1 MVEGTLGSH
10 HKDGTTKMD
19 DFIMKV
25 AGIDTGKAWL
35 DVAVSED
42 GTTFQVPNDAPG
54 WQQLADDL
62 VSAGVGRIGIE
73 ASGGYEIG
81 VVQALRHAGL
91 TIEVYQPLQI
101 KLFARLQL
109 RRAKNDRLDAQLIA
123 AFTASHFHDHPSIDP
138 RYQGFADHL
147 GFIEQVEQDL
157 ARLKTRLEHQRVPRL
172 ADMIGAD
179 IKALTSRRNAERRRL
194 QAELRRHPDIARRL
208 DLVLSI
214 EGIGL
219 PTALTLIVRMPE
231 LGRLSRE
238 EVASLAG
245 VAPFDCDSGQRRGQ
259 RHIAGGRAQVRTALY
274 AAALPAAFR
283 WNPAL
288 IRLYKRLTAAGKA
301 HKQALVA
308 CARKLLIFANTVL
321 TRDEP
326 WLPQNSQT

>member
-1 MVEGTLGSH
+1 
-10 HKDGTTKMD
+10 
-19 DFIMKV
+19 V

-35 DVAVSED
+35 DIAIVGEAASWRAS
-42 GTTFQVPNDAPG
+42 NDASG
-54 WQQLADDL
+54 WQQAVERLAA
-62 VSAGVGRIGIE
+62 AGVGRIGIE

-81 VVQALRHAGL
+81 VVGALRRAGL

-109 RRAKNDRLDAQLIA
+109 RRAKNDRLDARLIA
-123 AFTASHFHDHPSIDP
+123 AFTACHFHDRPPIDP
-138 RYQGFADHL
+138 RYRDFADQL

-157 ARLKTRLEHQRVPRL
+157 ARLKTRLEQQRVPRL
-172 ADMIGAD
+172 AELLRAD
-179 IKALTSRRNAERRRL
+179 IKALTRRRNAERL
-194 QAELRRHPDIARRL
+194 QLEAELRRHPDLARRL

-231 LGRLSRE
+231 LGQLSRE
-238 EVASLAG
+238 QAAALAG
-245 VAPFDCDSGQRRGQ
+245 LAPFDHDSGQRHGQ
-259 RHIAGGRAQVRTALY
+259 RHIAGGRARVRTALY

-288 IRLYKRLTAAGKA
+288 ISLYSRLTAAGKA
-301 HKQALVA
+301 HKQALIA

-321 TRDEP
+321 ANNAP
-326 WLPQNSQT
+326 WILQNARS